1 VEVFLTTKGTKK
13 NKRHK
18 KNNVGRWNHKRN
30 KEKQKAQK
38 KCCWEVEPQKEQR
51 KTKGTKKML
60 GGGTTKKTKQS
71 GWCWGSK
78 SPSPECNESPEV
90 KKNLVL
96 QGKKSD
102 QRKLLF
108 TLEKLVF

>member
-1 VEVFLTTKGTKK
+1 MKKILVVEVFLTTKEKQKTQK
-13 NKRHK
+13 N
-18 KNNVGRWNHKRN
+18 VIGRWNHKKN
-30 KEKQKAQK
+30 KAK
-38 KCCWEVEPQKEQR
+38 W
-51 KTKGTKKML
+51 M
-60 GGGTTKKTKQS
+60 
-71 GWCWGSK
+71 CWGFK
-78 SPSPECNESPEV
+78 CPSPECNESPEV

>member
-1 VEVFLTTKGTKK
+1 MLGDGTTKETKK
-13 NKRHK
+13 TKDT
-18 KNNVGRWNHKRN
+18 
-30 KEKQKAQK
+30 K
-38 KCCWEVEPQKEQR
+38 KCCWEVEH
-51 KTKGTKKML
+51 KKNKAKWM
-60 GGGTTKKTKQS
+60 
-71 GWCWGSK
+71 CWGFK
-78 SPSPECNESPEV
+78 CPSPECNESPEV

>member
-1 VEVFLTTKGTKK
+1 ML
-13 NKRHK
+13 
-18 KNNVGRWNHKRN
+18 
-30 KEKQKAQK
+30 
-38 KCCWEVEPQKEQR
+38 EVEP
-51 KTKGTKKML
+51 
-60 GGGTTKKTKQS
+60 KTKQS
-71 GWCWGSK
+71 GCGGVLNALARSVTK
-78 SPSPECNESPEV
+78 APKL

>member
-1 VEVFLTTKGTKK
+1 MKKILVVEVFLTTKGKK
-13 NKRHK
+13 KTQ
-18 KNNVGRWNHKRN
+18 KNVVGRWNHKKN
-30 KEKQKAQK
+30 KAK
-38 KCCWEVEPQKEQR
+38 W
-51 KTKGTKKML
+51 M
-60 GGGTTKKTKQS
+60 
-71 GWCWGSK
+71 CWGFK
-78 SPSPECNESPEV
+78 CPSPECNESPEV

>member
-18 KNNVGRWNHKRN
+18 K
-30 KEKQKAQK
+30 
-38 KCCWEVEPQKEQR
+38 
-51 KTKGTKKML
+51 MLL
-60 GGGTTKKTKQS
+60 GGGTKKKAK
-71 GWCWGSK
+71 WMCWGFK
-78 SPSPECNESPEV
+78 CPSPECNESPEV